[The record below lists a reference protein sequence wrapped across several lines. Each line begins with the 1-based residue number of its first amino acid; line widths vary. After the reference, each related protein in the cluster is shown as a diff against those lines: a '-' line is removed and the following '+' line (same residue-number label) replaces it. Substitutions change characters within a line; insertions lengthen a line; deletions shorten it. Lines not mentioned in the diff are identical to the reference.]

1 MNQHCSFR
9 SRVKRSIRWVGKNL
23 ILSVAIVAGVI
34 ALWPSH
40 SPGLYFAK
48 NVMMEQASFSMDHAE
63 SESMPMMR
71 KSMGRSGGDME
82 RMIMPEPVFADDF
95 APEAEDR
102 KIVRNA
108 SLQIEVPDTE
118 AARKDVERKIALF
131 KGHITNLHSY
141 EVRMGVL
148 SYNLTIRV
156 PAQNLPE
163 VMEELISLGIKKS
176 ESINEQDITA
186 QYIDTESRLKNLEVR
201 RDRLRELMDRKTDN
215 LADVLQIDRE
225 LSSVQQQIENHERT
239 LRRNDVNVA
248 FSTVNLSLQPEPQIG
263 DFSSPEWTVK
273 KSWKHSVNDLIS
285 SLKDIFDSG
294 LRIII
299 FAPIWIPILLIL
311 WAIQRFIRRRICCPI
326 QFKK

>member
-1 MNQHCSFR
+1 M
-9 SRVKRSIRWVGKNL
+9 KRSIRWVGKNL

-40 SPGLYFAK
+40 SPGLYLAK
-48 NVMMEQASFSMDHAE
+48 NVMMEQASFGMDHAQN
-63 SESMPMMR
+63 ESMPLMA
-71 KSMGRSGGDME
+71 KSMGRGGGID
-82 RMIMPEPVFADDF
+82 RMIMPPVFADDF
-95 APEAEDR
+95 APEVEDR

-108 SLQIEVPDTE
+108 SLQVEVSDTE
-118 AARKDVERKIALF
+118 AARKEIEQKVAGF
-131 KGHITNLHSY
+131 QGHITNLHSY
-141 EVRMGVL
+141 EVRPGVL

-156 PAQNLPE
+156 PAKSLNLA
-163 VMEELISLGIKKS
+163 MEIFTKMGVKKS

-186 QYIDTESRLKNLEVR
+186 QYTDTESRLKNLEIR

-225 LSSVQQQIENHERT
+225 LSTVQNQIENFERT
-239 LRRNDVNVA
+239 LTRHDTNVS

-273 KSWKHSVNDLIS
+273 KSWKQSVNDLIG

-294 LRIII
+294 LRILV
-299 FAPIWIPILLIL
+299 FAPIWIPILLVL
-311 WAIQRFIRRRICCPI
+311 WAIQRFIRRRNCCPI
-326 QFKK
+326 QIKK